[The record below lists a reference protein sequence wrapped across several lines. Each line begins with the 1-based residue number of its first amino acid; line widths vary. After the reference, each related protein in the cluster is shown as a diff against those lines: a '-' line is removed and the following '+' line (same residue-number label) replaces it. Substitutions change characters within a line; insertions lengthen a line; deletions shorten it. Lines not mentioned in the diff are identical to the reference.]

1 MKKKKIKN
9 AFFEISYFSLYVIMK
24 NTTTGDLLIFL
35 YQCIKIK
42 SSLLIYK
49 TSSSWTDS
57 LAFPIM
63 DDIASRKDIDMTQT
77 HMMRGI
83 ACTVAGAVTWGL
95 NGTCSQYVFMHYSI
109 TSLYLTMLRL
119 LGSGIILVSL
129 VVFMDRHRLFA
140 LLQDTNDFLRIAV
153 FGLFGIS
160 ACSLSYLS
168 AIQYANAGTAT
179 VLQSLNVVFMS
190 IYGAIL
196 LRQTLSR
203 WQSIAIVLAVL
214 GGFFIATGGRLD
226 AMVLSPYGL
235 FWGIGAAV
243 ASCVYT
249 VLPQRAIAKW
259 GTLAVNGLGMLIA
272 GLVMSAFIVPA
283 YDTPTLD
290 MVGIMAVLFIIIVGT
305 VFSFTI
311 FLRGVGDIGPVKAT
325 FIGTLEPLS
334 ATVASFV
341 FLGTPFT
348 DTDLFGFLCI
358 ITTVYM
364 ITMKQGR
371 RNLEKKS

>member
-1 MKKKKIKN
+1 
-9 AFFEISYFSLYVIMK
+9 
-24 NTTTGDLLIFL
+24 
-35 YQCIKIK
+35 
-42 SSLLIYK
+42 
-49 TSSSWTDS
+49 
-57 LAFPIM
+57 
-63 DDIASRKDIDMTQT
+63 MTQT

-203 WQSIAIVLAVL
+203 W
-214 GGFFIATGGRLD
+214 
-226 AMVLSPYGL
+226 
-235 FWGIGAAV
+235 
-243 ASCVYT
+243 
-249 VLPQRAIAKW
+249 
-259 GTLAVNGLGMLIA
+259 
-272 GLVMSAFIVPA
+272 
-283 YDTPTLD
+283 
-290 MVGIMAVLFIIIVGT
+290 
-305 VFSFTI
+305 
-311 FLRGVGDIGPVKAT
+311 
-325 FIGTLEPLS
+325 
-334 ATVASFV
+334 
-341 FLGTPFT
+341 
-348 DTDLFGFLCI
+348 
-358 ITTVYM
+358 
-364 ITMKQGR
+364 
-371 RNLEKKS
+371 

>member
-1 MKKKKIKN
+1 MARAANTFLCTIPLLPYISRCY
-9 AFFEISYFSLYVIMK
+9 AFRKRHYPRFPRRLY
-24 NTTTGDLLIFL
+24 GSS
-35 YQCIKIK
+35 
-42 SSLLIYK
+42 SSLCALARYK
-49 TSSSWTDS
+49 
-57 LAFPIM
+57 
-63 DDIASRKDIDMTQT
+63 R
-77 HMMRGI
+77 
-83 ACTVAGAVTWGL
+83 
-95 NGTCSQYVFMHYSI
+95 
-109 TSLYLTMLRL
+109 
-119 LGSGIILVSL
+119 
-129 VVFMDRHRLFA
+129 
-140 LLQDTNDFLRIAV
+140 FLRIAV

-203 WQSIAIVLAVL
+203 WQSIAIVLALL
-214 GGFFIATGGRLD
+214 GVFFIATGGRLD

-305 VFSFTI
+305 VFPLPFPARRRRYWPRQGYFYWHAGTA
-311 FLRGVGDIGPVKAT
+311 VGDSCI
-325 FIGTLEPLS
+325 LC
-334 ATVASFV
+334 

-348 DTDLFGFLCI
+348 DTDLLGSSALLRPF
-358 ITTVYM
+358 T
-364 ITMKQGR
+364 
-371 RNLEKKS
+371 